1 ERSQHGCSELG
12 GPSCYLAEGLLDAF
26 TEVSL
31 TDRNGPFEP
40 RVSRVAGLEVIR
52 QRSRGN
58 RVDLF
63 LHLGT
68 RSRCAGAPLT
78 QRFGLA
84 SVDDGEGVAHM
95 GTEPRHHRLQRS
107 EERRGG
113 KA

>member
-1 ERSQHGCSELG
+1 GEQILSIQHLSACRSHGVLERRGVGAVARKRARRVEQLERSQHGCSELG

-68 RSRCAGAPLT
+68 
-78 QRFGLA
+78 
-84 SVDDGEGVAHM
+84 
-95 GTEPRHHRLQRS
+95 
-107 EERRGG
+107 
-113 KA
+113 